1 MIQTTQ
7 RRTPHCLDNCAR
19 DEGGATSSDIFC
31 CLLIAVL
38 LAAASAAGA
47 QESGRALS
55 LAEYRAELERVESQI
70 QPLAAQPEHAE
81 RLRQELPESWSV
93 EADERKVSV
102 RTDFLRNAL
111 TEFQKSPPERK
122 RRLLEELQRR
132 LAALRQE
139 AETFAQPGRADSAMR
154 ARLQQILSAREFRF
168 VRPPSLWEIW
178 RDKLLAWLDRWLTR
192 AFAKLPEVPGLGRI
206 AVWIVIALAACVLA
220 VWLYRLS
227 RQQPIEHR
235 REVMPFAPSSKS
247 WRAWL
252 AEAEPAAAAGD
263 WRNAVHLA
271 YWGAVS
277 YLESGGAWI
286 PDRARTP
293 REYLLMLAAGHP
305 AKNVFASMT
314 RRFENVWYGGRAA
327 GPAEFQATR
336 SELEKLGCR

>member
-1 MIQTTQ
+1 MM
-7 RRTPHCLDNCAR
+7 RRAK
-19 DEGGATSSDIFC
+19 GGATEFGC
-31 CLLIAVL
+31 VLIAVL

-47 QESGRALS
+47 QESPRPLS
-55 LAEYRAELERVESQI
+55 LAEYSTELQRVESQVRE
-70 QPLAAQPEHAE
+70 LSAQPDHAE
-81 RLRQELPESWSV
+81 MLRQELPESWSV
-93 EADERKVSV
+93 EAGERKVSV

-111 TEFQKSPPERK
+111 AEFQKSPPERK
-122 RRLLEELQRR
+122 RRLLDELQSR
-132 LAALRQE
+132 LAALREQ
-139 AETFAQPGRADSAMR
+139 AETFAQSGRADGAMR
-154 ARLQQILSAREFRF
+154 GRLQQILSAREFRF

-178 RDKLLAWLDRWLTR
+178 RDRLLAWLDRWLTR
-192 AFAKLPEVPGLGRI
+192 AFTKLPDVPGLGRL

-220 VWLYRLS
+220 IWLYRLS
-227 RQQPIEHR
+227 RQRPMDGR

-252 AEAEPAAAAGD
+252 AEAEPAAAVGD
-263 WRNAVHLA
+263 WRNAVHLV

-277 YLESGGAWI
+277 FLESGGAWI

-293 REYLLMLAAGHP
+293 REYLRVLAPGHP